1 VSVPWVVLEAVEA
14 LHPLL
19 IRILGKG
26 SFSLTLLMLVEGH
39 QHKKI
44 KRKRHMPLS
53 FNLCKMNFL
62 HPCFFFLFLNC

>member
-1 VSVPWVVLEAVEA
+1 VSGPSVVLEAVELVEA

-19 IRILGKG
+19 
-26 SFSLTLLMLVEGH
+26 MLVEGN

-44 KRKRHMPLS
+44 KRKRRMPLS
-53 FNLCKMNFL
+53 FNLREINVL